1 MVFYKMSVLEDE
13 KRSYFKGEK
22 SIKKGYM
29 YSRGK
34 SIMIK
39 VYTEVLGF
47 NNLMYR
53 YMNLPNSISLA
64 DLAYYTLAS
73 YLSEEY
79 LDFVIE
85 SNGLPFVCPN
95 CEDEQ
100 FNQFPCASSIQ
111 PDFKEG
117 DTFKMLYDLEDPF
130 EIEMYIEKV
139 DDIDEGPCV
148 INGRGFA
155 LWDGFKEFQD
165 YFYQSMELFKEFVKA
180 NDMEVSDFPVDE
192 DLDIVELNKVFED
205 NFMDLKDVY
214 EGEEE

>member
-1 MVFYKMSVLEDE
+1 MMFYKMSVLEEE
-13 KRSYFKGEK
+13 KKSYFKGEK
-22 SIKKGYM
+22 STKKGYM

-34 SIMIK
+34 SVMIK
-39 VYTEVLGF
+39 IYTEVLGY

-53 YMNLPNSISLA
+53 YVSLPKSISLA

-100 FNQFPCASSIQ
+100 FNHLPCASLIQ

-130 EIEMYIEKV
+130 EIEIHVEKV
-139 DDIDEGPCV
+139 NDIEEEARV
-148 INGRGFA
+148 INGRGFS
-155 LWDGFKEFQD
+155 LWESFKEFQD
-165 YFYQSMELFKEFVKA
+165 YYYQSMELFKEFVEA
-180 NDMEVSDFPVDE
+180 NDMEVSDFPIDE
-192 DLDIVELNKVFED
+192 DLDIVELNKYFED
-205 NFMDLKDVY
+205 NFIELKDVY
-214 EGEEE
+214 EGE

>member
-1 MVFYKMSVLEDE
+1 MMFYKMSVLEEE
-13 KRSYFKGEK
+13 KKPYFKGEK
-22 SIKKGYM
+22 STKKGYM

>member
-1 MVFYKMSVLEDE
+1 
-13 KRSYFKGEK
+13 
-22 SIKKGYM
+22 
-29 YSRGK
+29 
-34 SIMIK
+34 MIK

-100 FNQFPCASSIQ
+100 FNQFPCASNIQ

-130 EIEMYIEKV
+130 EIEMHIEKV

-165 YFYQSMELFKEFVKA
+165 YFYQSMELFKECVKA

>member
-1 MVFYKMSVLEDE
+1 MVFYKMSVLEEE
-13 KRSYFKGEK
+13 KKPYFKGEK
-22 SIKKGYM
+22 STKKGYM

-100 FNQFPCASSIQ
+100 FNQFPCASNIQ